1 MNEADRTQS
10 SLPIKLITFD
20 LGHTLIGC
28 DYNALSRFMSRYF
41 GPITPAQVLKAEQRF
56 RAKKPIFE
64 TEHHHSLS
72 IPKNSYL
79 YYEALAMGCTGQ
91 SPEQHGEVFE
101 EFAVRANQYHDEKG
115 WFMVLWPESVH
126 VLEML
131 KPHFKLGII
140 SNANGKLKRDLEI
153 LGILSYFSFIMD
165 SGVEGVRKPDQEIF
179 RRALQAG
186 GVAAEN
192 TLHIGDHPEADVQ
205 GALSMGMNAW
215 HYDAQGIF
223 NERIPGVPYSRN
235 LVDVAE
241 KLIRTVC

>member
-1 MNEADRTQS
+1 
-10 SLPIKLITFD
+10 
-20 LGHTLIGC
+20 
-28 DYNALSRFMSRYF
+28 
-41 GPITPAQVLKAEQRF
+41 
-56 RAKKPIFE
+56 
-64 TEHHHSLS
+64 
-72 IPKNSYL
+72 
-79 YYEALAMGCTGQ
+79 
-91 SPEQHGEVFE
+91 
-101 EFAVRANQYHDEKG
+101 
-115 WFMVLWPESVH
+115 MVLWPESVQ

-192 TLHIGDHPEADVQ
+192 TLHIGDHPDADVQ
-205 GALSMGMNAW
+205 GALSMGMKAW
-215 HYDAQGIF
+215 HYDAQGVF
-223 NERIPGVPYSRN
+223 KERVPGVPYSRN

-241 KLIRTVC
+241 RLIARAAGH